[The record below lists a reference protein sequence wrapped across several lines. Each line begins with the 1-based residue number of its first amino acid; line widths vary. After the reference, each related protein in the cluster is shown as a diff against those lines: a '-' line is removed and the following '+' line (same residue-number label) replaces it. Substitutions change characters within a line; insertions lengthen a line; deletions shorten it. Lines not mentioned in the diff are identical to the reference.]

1 MVTPMSSGILNSAS
15 NTAAKI
21 VAQEPPKV
29 ADINRG
35 VAPIQPTSAALPTAA
50 ASLPANWAVG
60 PSQTVAS
67 NVKDIISDNSPLMQQ
82 AETRANQRMNQRG
95 LLNSSIAVGAGQSAL
110 YDAALPIAQADA
122 QTQARA
128 GEFNAGAQQQT
139 SLANQN
145 SQNQMAQ
152 FNAGETNKF
161 VMQNVDSTTKT
172 ALANIQANYQML
184 MQSSG
189 DASRLYQQ
197 MVTNAA
203 NIMSNKDMDSGAK
216 QAAINNQVTLL
227 NNGLNVLG
235 QIGNLNLKDLLQFG
249 DPGMTVSPPAAVPSP
264 NTLSPMPGSG
274 SGDGSSVR

>member
-1 MVTPMSSGILNSAS
+1 
-15 NTAAKI
+15 
-21 VAQEPPKV
+21 VA
-29 ADINRG
+29 G
-35 VAPIQPTSAALPTAA
+35 
-50 ASLPANWAVG
+50 
-60 PSQTVAS
+60 
-67 NVKDIISDNSPLMQQ
+67 NVKSIIDENGPLGQQ
-82 AETRANQRMNQRG
+82 AETRSNQRMNQRG
-95 LLNSSIAVGAGQSAL
+95 LLSSSIAVGAGQSAL

-203 NIMSNKDMDSGAK
+203 SIMSNKDMDAGAK

-227 NNGLNVLG
+227 NNGLNVIG
-235 QIGNLNLKDLLQFG
+235 QISNLNLKDLLTFET
-249 DPGMTVSPPAAVPSP
+249 PGVALPPSTATTSATTLAAPTEPTYNSA
-264 NTLSPMPGSG
+264 LA
-274 SGDGSSVR
+274 

>member
-1 MVTPMSSGILNSAS
+1 
-15 NTAAKI
+15 
-21 VAQEPPKV
+21 VA
-29 ADINRG
+29 G
-35 VAPIQPTSAALPTAA
+35 
-50 ASLPANWAVG
+50 
-60 PSQTVAS
+60 
-67 NVKDIISDNSPLMQQ
+67 NVKSIIDENGPLGQQ
-82 AETRANQRMNQRG
+82 AETRSNQRMNQRG
-95 LLNSSIAVGAGQSAL
+95 LLSSSIAVGAGQSAL

-203 NIMSNKDMDSGAK
+203 SIMSNKDMDAGAK

-227 NNGLNVLG
+227 NNGLNVIG
-235 QIGNLNLKDLLQFG
+235 QISNLNLKDLLTFET
-249 DPGMTVSPPAAVPSP
+249 PGVALPPSTATTLAAPTEPTYNSA
-264 NTLSPMPGSG
+264 LA
-274 SGDGSSVR
+274 